1 MNYFYKNKSDIVE
14 IYDNPIQLLKDYCK
28 KDDYN
33 FYKTC
38 NIHEKEVV
46 FDKITKEKLSIEGLL
61 AECNKYIE
69 KQVTI
74 KKKLNDKYK
83 ESTLYFHV
91 SNKKVYFEGEMKGIL
106 LRGDNSVASIKA
118 SNVNA
123 SVIGNDN
130 IISFTSDFGELMVN
144 GDRNVIIVNNE
155 LFYNGLIVNGED
167 NYIFVAEDVVTV
179 RGMGNFILNT
189 QSASIDATNSNYIVS
204 LGKYAAIKVN
214 ANNILKIKAVGND
227 ITCGG
232 NNIIHAEGNL
242 TGIET
247 SSLQGEIRMSD
258 DSVLDVTLSH
268 KLYSLM
274 NRDFKKILGTTV
286 VSAEGL
292 ETVLNGQV

>member
-1 MNYFYKNKSDIVE
+1 MNYFYKDKSDTVE

-28 KDDYN
+28 CGEYH

-46 FDKITKEKLSIEGLL
+46 FDEITKEKLSIEELL
-61 AECNKYIE
+61 IECNKYIG

-91 SNKKVYFEGEMKGIL
+91 SNKKVSFEGEMKGIL

-130 IISFTSDFGELMVN
+130 IISFTSDFGELIVN

-155 LFYNGLIVNGED
+155 LFYNGLIVNGEN

-189 QSASIDATNSNYIVS
+189 HSASIDATNSNYIVS
-204 LGKYAAIKVN
+204 LGKYAAIRVN

-227 ITCGG
+227 VTCGG

-242 TGIET
+242 TAIET
-247 SSLQGEIRMSD
+247 KSLQGEIRMSD
-258 DSVLDVTLSH
+258 DSVLDIIWFH
-268 KLYSLM
+268 KTYSLM
-274 NRDFKKILGTTV
+274 NRDFKKILGTTI